1 MPVPRILGLLHGPN
15 LGRLGRREP
24 AVYGTTTLA
33 EIEDT
38 VRGWAAEVGCELRCD
53 QSNCEGALLD
63 RIEEW
68 TDAGAAGLIVNPGG
82 LTHTS
87 VALRDALAGSG
98 LPVVEVHLSHTP
110 AREEFRHRSLTAP
123 VCRGMI
129 TGLGVEGYR
138 AAVRYLA
145 ALPAN

>member
-1 MPVPRILGLLHGPN
+1 MSAPRILGLLHGPN

-33 EIEDT
+33 EIEET
-38 VRGWAAEVGCELRCD
+38 VQGWAAEVGCELRCA
-53 QSNCEGALLD
+53 QSNCQGTLLD

-68 TDAGAAGLIVNPGG
+68 TDAGVAGLIVNPGG

-87 VALRDALAGSG
+87 VALRDSIAGSG

-145 ALPAN
+145 ALTEN